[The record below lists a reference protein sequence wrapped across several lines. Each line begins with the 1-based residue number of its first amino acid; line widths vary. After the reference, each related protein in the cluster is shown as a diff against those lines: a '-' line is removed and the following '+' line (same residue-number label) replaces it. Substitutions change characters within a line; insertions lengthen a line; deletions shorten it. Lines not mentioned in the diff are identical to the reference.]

1 MNSSDPIF
9 LYQIKETKNTIEV
22 PQNWEYKKKKFAFK
36 RGLLKQIYKLPHNI
50 EETGIGQLRDPM
62 TEKSTIRMLRLKMK
76 ERMNPRL
83 GRIDIDYQV
92 LYDAFFKYQT

>member
-1 MNSSDPIF
+1 M
-9 LYQIKETKNTIEV
+9 
-22 PQNWEYKKKKFAFK
+22 
-36 RGLLKQIYKLPHNI
+36 YKLPPNI

-92 LYDAFFKYQT
+92 LYDAFFKYQIKPELSQFGDIFYIGREEE